1 MALPAH
7 VDKTGRSQYEKN
19 TYVRVG
25 RSAQQC
31 AVRGESELLD
41 VMYRG
46 LTIDYLLHLQDGQ
59 RLVATS
65 THRED
70 GGFGKTV
77 AFGFNP
83 DDLLLLDDDE

>member
-1 MALPAH
+1 MPLGLRA
-7 VDKTGRSQYEKN
+7 EN
-19 TYVRVG
+19 VRVG

-31 AVRGESELLD
+31 ALRGESKLLD

-46 LTIDYLLHLQDGQ
+46 LITDYLLHLQDGQ

-70 GGFGKTV
+70 DGTGTTV
-77 AFGFNP
+77 PFGFNP
-83 DDLLLLDDDE
+83 DDLLVLDEDE